1 MKRVYKISHLLMVAL
16 LLCANLW
23 AKEDPIYDVARI
35 APELLENAEVV
46 VRNDLQVQ
54 EIVSPSGL
62 IEYRKGALTILKE
75 SALKQATL
83 RLYYSK
89 LIKVE
94 NIEMTVFDSKGVKVK
109 RIKADEILD
118 YSAIDGGTMYSDDR
132 VKIVDPKYQIY
143 PFTVEYSYT
152 RVFSSA
158 FYCQGFNLF
167 PGYNTSV
174 ENAKR
179 KLITPVDYQIMYKE
193 MNGAAA
199 VQKSVVDVKQV
210 YTWEPGRFLARNPEP
225 FATDADDIYPRVK
238 INASKIVFD
247 GYKGDCSSWQLYGAF
262 LGSLLDGK
270 DNLSPETAAKMQEL
284 TKNCTSDYDKIKVVY
299 EYGQKKNR
307 YISVQKGIGGL
318 QPFDA
323 ATVDRLAYG
332 DCKALS
338 NYNKTLLEA
347 VGIKAYYTCI
357 EADNVPT
364 FVDDN
369 FVDDPF
375 NHVVVCV
382 PMPNDTLWLECTNP
396 YIPCGYFGAMT
407 HNRKALLINGMDS
420 RLVHTSVMKGDDNQ
434 TINKCEY
441 QIDNQGNAN
450 LAVMSS
456 FSGIDYA
463 PVLGLTKIDET
474 DRRKHIIAD
483 IKIPNFQLVDYK
495 IVDDH
500 QRKPTIT
507 QKMNL
512 AVTNCVTQMGQKM
525 ILKLNQYNALTFIP
539 PYARKRESPLQ
550 LVNDE
555 VERDTVIY
563 HLPDGAKV
571 ESLPSK
577 VDLESAFGSY
587 HASCEAQGNTITY
600 YREFRIRAGI
610 HEPAQ
615 YNVFR
620 EFLEKIASADNN
632 KCIIQKSL

>member
-1 MKRVYKISHLLMVAL
+1 MKRVYKIFQL
-16 LLCANLW
+16 LLVFILFSVQVW

-35 APELLENAEVV
+35 APELLENAESVI
-46 VRNDLQVQ
+46 RNDLLVE
-54 EIVSPSGL
+54 EIVSPSGM
-62 IEYRKGALTILKE
+62 IEYHKYAVTILKE
-75 SALKQATL
+75 SALRDATL

-94 NIEMTVFDSKGVKVK
+94 DIDATVYDSKGVKVK

-118 YSAIDGGTMYSDDR
+118 YSAIDGGTMFSDDR
-132 VKIVDPKYQIY
+132 VKIIDTKYQIY
-143 PFTVEYSYT
+143 PFTVEFSYT
-152 RVFSSA
+152 RVYASA
-158 FYCQGFNLF
+158 FYCNGFDLF
-167 PGYNTSV
+167 SGYNTSV
-174 ENAKR
+174 EKMTR
-179 KLITPVDYQIMYKE
+179 KLITPLDYQISYKE
-193 MNGAAA
+193 VNGAAA
-199 VQKSVVDVKQV
+199 VQKSVVDGKQV
-210 YTWEPGRFLARNPEP
+210 YIWEPGRFLARNPEP
-225 FATDADDIYPRVK
+225 LATDPDDIYPRVK
-238 INASKIVFD
+238 ISRSKIVFD

-262 LGSLLDGK
+262 IGSLVEGK
-270 DNLSPETAAKMQEL
+270 DNLPPETAAKMQEL
-284 TKNCTSDYDKIKVVY
+284 TKNCTSDYDKIKTVY
-299 EYGQKKNR
+299 EYAQKKNR

-323 ATVDRLAYG
+323 ATVDRLSYG

-338 NYNKTLLEA
+338 NYNKALLEA

-357 EADNVPT
+357 EAGNVPT
-364 FVDDN
+364 IIDNDFVE
-369 FVDDPF
+369 DPT
-375 NHVVVCV
+375 NHIVLCV
-382 PMPNDTLWLECTNP
+382 PMATDTLWLECTNP
-396 YIPCGYFGAMT
+396 YIPCGYFGAST
-407 HNRKALLINGMDS
+407 HNRNALLIDGMNS
-420 RLVHTSVMKGDDNQ
+420 HLVHTSVMKGDDNQ
-434 TINKCEY
+434 TVNRCEY

-450 LAVMSS
+450 LAVVSI

-495 IVDDH
+495 IEDTH
-500 QRKPTIT
+500 QRKPIIT
-507 QKMNL
+507 QRMNM

-550 LVNDE
+550 LVNDA
-555 VERDTVIY
+555 VERDTVLY
-563 HLPDGAKV
+563 HLPEGAKV

-577 VDLESAFGSY
+577 VDIESVFGSY
-587 HASCEAQGNTITY
+587 HASCTAQGNTITY
-600 YREFRIRAGI
+600 CREFRIKAGL

>member
-1 MKRVYKISHLLMVAL
+1 MKHVYKVFQL
-16 LLCANLW
+16 LLIFILLSVQAW
-23 AKEDPIYDVARI
+23 AKDDPIYDVARI
-35 APELLENAEVV
+35 APELLENAESVI
-46 VRNDLQVQ
+46 RNDLQVQ
-54 EIVSPSGL
+54 EIVSPSGM
-62 IEYRKGALTILKE
+62 IEYRKAAITILKE
-75 SALKQATL
+75 SALRQATL
-83 RLYYSK
+83 RLHYSK

-109 RIKADEILD
+109 RIKVDEIED

-132 VKIVDPKYQIY
+132 MKIVDPKYQIY
-143 PFTVEYSYT
+143 PFTVEFSYT
-152 RVFSSA
+152 RVYASA
-158 FYCQGFNLF
+158 FFCHGFNLF

-174 ENAKR
+174 ENVTR
-179 KLITPVDYQIMYKE
+179 KLITPIDYQIMYKE

-199 VQKSVVDVKQV
+199 VQKNVYDGKQV
-210 YTWEPGRFLARNPEP
+210 YIWEPGRFLARNPEP
-225 FATDADDIYPRVK
+225 LAADPDDIYPRVK
-238 INASKIVFD
+238 ISTSKIVFD

-262 LGSLLDGK
+262 LGSLIEGK
-270 DNLSPETAAKMQEL
+270 DNLSPETVAKMQEL
-284 TKNCTSDYDKIKVVY
+284 TKNCASDYDKIKTVY

-338 NYNKTLLEA
+338 NYNKALLEA

-364 FVDDN
+364 SVDDN
-369 FVDDPF
+369 FVEDPF
-375 NHVVVCV
+375 NHVVLCV
-382 PMPNDTLWLECTNP
+382 PMSNDTLWLECTNP
-396 YIPCGYFGAMT
+396 YIPCGYFGAST
-407 HNRKALLINGMDS
+407 HNRQALLINGMDS
-420 RLVHTSVMKGDDNQ
+420 HLVRTSAMKGDDNQ
-434 TINKCEY
+434 IINKCEY
-441 QIDNQGNAN
+441 QIDNQGNAT
-450 LAVMSS
+450 LAIVSS

-500 QRKPTIT
+500 QRMPIIT

-512 AVTNCVTQMGQKM
+512 AVTNCATQMGQKM
-525 ILKLNQYNALTFIP
+525 ILKLNQYNALSFIP

-550 LVNDE
+550 LVNDA
-555 VERDTVIY
+555 VEGDTVLY
-563 HLPDGAKV
+563 HLPEGAKV

-577 VDLESAFGSY
+577 VDIESVFGSY
-587 HASCEAQGNTITY
+587 HASCTAQGNTITY
-600 YREFRIRAGI
+600 CREFRIKAGM